1 VRLSIRGK
9 LFALVV
15 LLTLPMAVAIGF
27 LIERGIGKDI
37 RFAEK
42 ERIGLDYQRP
52 LFEVGIALRRL
63 EVLAAIGAPELELA
77 RAAVQVDD
85 AFSSAL
91 RADARD
97 AEPLRLTAAAL
108 EAEARDV
115 PPLPAQQ
122 AAWFTISA
130 AIARREA
137 PDVGAIDA
145 VATDA
150 RRLALLAG
158 DNSNLILDPDLDSYY
173 LMDLT
178 NLAIP
183 DAIVRI
189 ARARSL
195 PADWFTDPDALRAL
209 GTLAALLDEV
219 DLPRI
224 ASSTKS
230 ALAEDER
237 FYGVSESLAP
247 RMQPALDAHDGAA
260 RRLVE
265 SLRAASREPLAGFG
279 VEALALEALTAS
291 HALWTASAE
300 ELDRLLEH
308 RIEVHRDARIAG
320 LLLALAGFVV
330 AALGGRLV
338 ARTIARSLD
347 RARALA
353 ERVAQGDL
361 ASTSEVTTAPTRDET
376 GALIESLS
384 RMAGSLRRLVAQV
397 AASAAAVTELSA
409 RVDETS
415 SELGQRARRQRDAAV
430 DAAVV
435 TQEFAQSIESGSGHA
450 NGLLEAAEATCTS
463 MQEIESQA
471 RAIEAEMEHFAQIVA
486 QLLSAMDQMASNGQT
501 IAAAAQSLRGAG
513 DEVVGSVV
521 ELRGSIASIE
531 TSASTSRDDARA
543 MLESVE
549 QGEAATRESMAA
561 NAAIL
566 EAFEGLSSAVA
577 QLQQRSARIEQ
588 VLAVID
594 GVADEVQLLSL
605 NASIISAQAGEHGRA
620 FTVVAL
626 EIGELARTTE
636 ASSGEIRK
644 SVRDLQH
651 EISGVSASVA
661 TGTSQ
666 VQNGLACA
674 EAAQATLGALSE
686 RARASAQRATTI
698 SEAAALQSVSVAA
711 VERAASTVQGGV
723 IEIGASVEQY
733 SASVRSVRDTVASV
747 DQLVK
752 PVLSAAAR
760 QTGESGTVST
770 SMREL
775 MERAKELGASTAHQR
790 DATARIRA
798 ALDVFRDGTE
808 ATTSVAGDLDEVVA
822 LLRERMA
829 SLAREVTRFQI

>member
-1 VRLSIRGK
+1 MRLSLRGK

-15 LLTLPMAVAIGF
+15 LLTLPMALAIAF

-63 EVLAAIGAPELELA
+63 ELLAAIGAPERELA
-77 RAAVQVDD
+77 RAAAQVDD
-85 AFSSAL
+85 AFASAL

-97 AEPLRLTAAAL
+97 AEPLRLTATAL
-108 EAEARDV
+108 EAEDRDV
-115 PPLPAQQ
+115 PPLTAQH
-122 AAWFTISA
+122 AAWSEISA
-130 AIARREA
+130 TITRRESPEA
-137 PDVGAIDA
+137 GAIDA
-145 VATDA
+145 LANDA

-183 DAIVRI
+183 DAIVRL

-195 PADWFTDPDALRAL
+195 PADWFVDPDASPAL
-209 GTLAALLDEV
+209 GTLAALIDEV

-224 ASSTKS
+224 AGSTRS
-230 ALAEDER
+230 ALAEDAR
-237 FYGVSESLAP
+237 FYGVSESLGP
-247 RMQPALDAHDGAA
+247 RLEPALAAHDAA
-260 RRLVE
+260 TRQLVA

-279 VEALALEALTAS
+279 VEALALDALAAS
-291 HALWTASAE
+291 HALWIATAE

-308 RIEVHRDARIAG
+308 RIAAHREARIAG

-338 ARTIARSLD
+338 ARAIARSLD
-347 RARALA
+347 GARALA
-353 ERVAQGDL
+353 ERVAEGDL
-361 ASTSEVTTAPTRDET
+361 ASTSQLEVSRSRDEMD
-376 GALIESLS
+376 ALMESLS

-397 AASAAAVTELSA
+397 AASTAAVSELSS
-409 RVDETS
+409 RVDETAG
-415 SELGQRARRQRDAAV
+415 ELGQRARRQRDAAV

-435 TQEFAQSIESGSGHA
+435 THEFAQSIDSSSGHA

-471 RAIEAEMEHFAQIVA
+471 RAIEGEMEHFAQIVA
-486 QLLSAMDQMASNGQT
+486 QLLSAMDQMATNGQT
-501 IAAAAQSLRGAG
+501 IATAAQSLRGAG
-513 DEVVGSVV
+513 DEVVGSVA
-521 ELRGSIASIE
+521 ELRGSISSIE
-531 TSASTSRDDARA
+531 TSASTSRDDAHA
-543 MLESVE
+543 MLASVE

-566 EAFEGLSSAVA
+566 EAFEALRAAVA
-577 QLQQRSARIEQ
+577 QLEQRSTRIEQ

-594 GVADEVQLLSL
+594 GVVGEVQLLSL

-620 FTVVAL
+620 FSVVAL
-626 EIGELARTTE
+626 EIRELARTTE
-636 ASSGEIRK
+636 ASSGEIRD
-644 SVRDLQH
+644 SVRDLQR
-651 EISGVSASVA
+651 EIGGVSASVA
-661 TGTSQ
+661 TGTDA

-674 EAAQATLGALSE
+674 ERAQATLSALSE
-686 RARASAQRATTI
+686 RAHASAERATVI

-760 QTGESGTVST
+760 QTGETGTVST

-775 MERAKELGASTAHQR
+775 MERAKELGSAATHQR

-808 ATTSVAGDLDEVVA
+808 ATTGVAGDLDQVVA
-822 LLRERMA
+822 QLRERMA
-829 SLAREVTRFQI
+829 SLAREVTRFEI